1 MPRRGSAAASAET
14 RPSISRQVQDL
25 LAPDE
30 AGAVAVTAGVL
41 RQEMSEVHDP
51 AGHAQDAAGGRGRG
65 YGIDHVDGSGI
76 GMMSPSDCNNTH
88 KPIID
93 VAMTFASLKTS
104 IRRLYEGATPRGVR
118 FRYALLAFDIVTVL
132 FIIATSFLPSS
143 QITETLDVLFGIGIL
158 ADFSA
163 RLLVS
168 RHRLREFTRFS
179 TWTDVIAIVS
189 FLAPL
194 AGEAGGFLRILR
206 TLRLLRDYQ
215 MLVRLRA
222 DSSFFRRNEE
232 VIFAVTNLAVFIF
245 VMTAIV
251 YETQKFRNDQITN
264 YADALYFTVT
274 ALTTTGFGDIT
285 LPGTRR
291 PPDLGRH
298 HDFRR
303 DPVLQSRPRA
313 VDPEQGAISLPDLRP
328 AAPRQRCRA
337 LQGVRRGAEYSRRG
351 QFLTRRPACPMRLCL
366 SAMPSSPSSR
376 CVQL

>member
-1 MPRRGSAAASAET
+1 
-14 RPSISRQVQDL
+14 
-25 LAPDE
+25 
-30 AGAVAVTAGVL
+30 
-41 RQEMSEVHDP
+41 
-51 AGHAQDAAGGRGRG
+51 
-65 YGIDHVDGSGI
+65 
-76 GMMSPSDCNNTH
+76 
-88 KPIID
+88 
-93 VAMTFASLKTS
+93 MTFASMKRS
-104 IRRLYEGATPRGVR
+104 IRRLYEGATPSGVR
-118 FRYALLAFDIVTVL
+118 FRYVLLAFEMVTVL

-143 QITETLDVLFGIGIL
+143 EIIETLDVLFGIVIL

-168 RHRLREFTRFS
+168 RRRLRDFTRFS
-179 TWTDVIAIVS
+179 TWTDIVAIVS

-222 DSSFFRRNEE
+222 DSRFFRRNEE

-285 LPGTRR
+285 LRGTV
-291 PPDLGRH
+291 GR
-298 HDFRR
+298 
-303 DPVLQSRPRA
+303 L
-313 VDPEQGAISLPDLRP
+313 ISVVIMIFGVTLFFNL
-328 AAPRQRCRA
+328 ARA
-337 LQGVRRGAEYSRRG
+337 LLSPSKVR
-351 QFLTRRPACPMRLCL
+351 FPCPACGLLRHDIDAVHCKACGTVLNIPDEGLL
-366 SAMPSSPSSR
+366 
-376 CVQL
+376 